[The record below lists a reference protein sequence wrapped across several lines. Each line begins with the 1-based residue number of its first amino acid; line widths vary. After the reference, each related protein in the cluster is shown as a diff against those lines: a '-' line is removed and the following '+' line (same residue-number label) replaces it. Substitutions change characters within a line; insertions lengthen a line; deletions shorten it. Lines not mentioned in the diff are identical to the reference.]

1 MAKLPPQASQPDKP
15 NVHPLMRQASQAE
28 DLLKRAAER
37 TDFKEFQITEVE
49 KWRGTVNALAN
60 SPDGQLFLKSM
71 LQHSAFF
78 GDIPLAQSNRMIES
92 RIRATF
98 YMSCVRPFLTPDL
111 RSTIEP

>member
-1 MAKLPPQASQPDKP
+1 MAKPKAQASPP
-15 NVHPLMRQASQAE
+15 AEAGVHPLMRQVSQAE

-37 TDFKEFQITEVE
+37 NDFKEFQITEVE
-49 KWRGTVNALAN
+49 KWRATVKALAQ

-71 LQHSAFF
+71 LQHSSYFS
-78 GDIPLAQSNRMIES
+78 DIPLAQSNRMIES

-98 YMSCVRPFLTPDL
+98 YMNCVRPFLTPDV